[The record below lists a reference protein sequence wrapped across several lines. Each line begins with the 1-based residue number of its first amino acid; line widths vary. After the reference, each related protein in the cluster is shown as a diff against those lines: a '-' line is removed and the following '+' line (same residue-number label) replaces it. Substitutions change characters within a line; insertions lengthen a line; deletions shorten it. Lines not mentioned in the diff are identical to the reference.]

1 VTRAAALSPVVKYH
15 GLARRWLVP
24 PRFLMRPLLNGGT
37 LGGRSTVM
45 VRTDLTKSQ
54 RRRLAEL
61 AGLAYQRDLD
71 AELAKLEAEF
81 QKWRAGELSGHDL
94 SDLIHAFHQGPSRE
108 LFKAYDHR
116 FREFA
121 VASAIRRGVLS
132 ETEVGPEIL
141 ALLAPN
147 LSLLD

>member
-1 VTRAAALSPVVKYH
+1 
-15 GLARRWLVP
+15 
-24 PRFLMRPLLNGGT
+24 
-37 LGGRSTVM
+37 M

-54 RRRLAEL
+54 RRRFAQL

-108 LFKAYDHR
+108 LFKAYDQR

-121 VASAIRRGVLS
+121 VLNAIRRGVLT

-141 ALLAPN
+141 ALLAPK
-147 LSLLD
+147 LALLG

>member
-1 VTRAAALSPVVKYH
+1 LLALRINETWMLNSRSWRLSFKS
-15 GLARRWLVP
+15 GALAN
-24 PRFLMRPLLNGGT
+24 FLAT
-37 LGGRSTVM
+37 
-45 VRTDLTKSQ
+45 
-54 RRRLAEL
+54 
-61 AGLAYQRDLD
+61 
-71 AELAKLEAEF
+71 
-81 QKWRAGELSGHDL
+81 
-94 SDLIHAFHQGPSRE
+94 IHAFHQGPSRE

-121 VASAIRRGVLS
+121 VANAIRRGVLT